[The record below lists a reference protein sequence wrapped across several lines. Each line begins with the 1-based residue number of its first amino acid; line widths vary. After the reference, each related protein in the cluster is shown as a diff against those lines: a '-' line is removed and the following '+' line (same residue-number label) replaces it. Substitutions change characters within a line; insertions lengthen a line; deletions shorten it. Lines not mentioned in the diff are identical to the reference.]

1 MDSTSCAR
9 SLKVTSGSLADK
21 EEKLRHLQLLVRF
34 AENPQM
40 AEIEKL
46 TDKWKSA
53 AQQALCELQEFYNGT
68 NKVELLNM
76 FGIDPQ
82 VVGISADE
90 S

>member
-1 MDSTSCAR
+1 MNPTSCAK
-9 SLKVTSGSLADK
+9 SLRMANDSLADK

-34 AENPQM
+34 AENPKM
-40 AEIEKL
+40 AEIETL
-46 TDKWKSA
+46 TNKWKSA
-53 AQQALCELQEFYNGT
+53 AQQALCELQGLYDGT

-82 VVGISADE
+82 IIGISADN